1 MPHHHIG
8 RRQALRALAGAT
20 LVACPI
26 CQALAEEKKADAH
39 GGAHW
44 TYEGERGPETWG
56 DLSADFRA
64 CSLGLEQTPIDLKGT
79 ITAQTGLVEASFQ
92 PMPLT
97 ILNNGHTIQ
106 VNLKQSNK
114 LTLNGTEFN
123 VAQFHFHR
131 ESEHKV
137 NGESYDMEMHIVHQD
152 PVTSNLVVIGIFLK
166 EGDANPFLEKIW
178 SLMPTVENKE
188 SISTDSI
195 NLIDAF
201 PSDKK
206 YYTYTGSLT
215 TPPCSQGIDWIIIK
229 EPMEI
234 SSEQIKKFSDIHP
247 DNSRPTQPL
256 NNREVIEGI

>member
-1 MPHHHIG
+1 MNKNFLFSIVYFFAFVIVIG
-8 RRQALRALAGAT
+8 CDDDDETKSAA
-20 LVACPI
+20 
-26 CQALAEEKKADAH
+26 AEWNYESAD
-39 GGAHW
+39 
-44 TYEGERGPETWG
+44 TWG
-56 DLSADFRA
+56 SIGYTD
-64 CSLGLEQTPIDLKGT
+64 CSGKVQSPIDIETENTVKASLSEL
-79 ITAQTGLVEASFQ
+79 QTTYINSAWG
-92 PMPLT
+92 
-97 ILNNGHTIQ
+97 IIDNGHTIQ

>member
-1 MPHHHIG
+1 
-8 RRQALRALAGAT
+8 
-20 LVACPI
+20 
-26 CQALAEEKKADAH
+26 
-39 GGAHW
+39 
-44 TYEGERGPETWG
+44 
-56 DLSADFRA
+56 
-64 CSLGLEQTPIDLKGT
+64 
-79 ITAQTGLVEASFQ
+79 
-92 PMPLT
+92 
-97 ILNNGHTIQ
+97 
-106 VNLKQSNK
+106 
-114 LTLNGTEFN
+114 
-123 VAQFHFHR
+123 
-131 ESEHKV
+131 
-137 NGESYDMEMHIVHQD
+137 MEMHIVHQD